1 MSESKFERGHL
12 GKYSLGKENEL
23 DKLSKKYKIAYD
35 NLPKENKDKPKYDRP
50 LKQHFQM
57 LSRKGFIAKTVS

>member
-50 LKQHFQM
+50 LKQHF
-57 LSRKGFIAKTVS
+57 